1 MLCEPCVFGP
11 RWNLWRLIVPAKPF
25 PIEMPATLIVSPA
38 WNASTVTVSP
48 TVSSERPRNSTR
60 LRCGSTPFLRQ
71 MPELAL
77 RELALGDG
85 VERELHGFVAVRV
98 HGLDLDDGARAGLDD
113 RHRGDD
119 AGLRVEDLRHP
130 ELLADDSLHFQ
141 LLCISEL
148 DLDVDACREIEAHQ
162 RVHGLRR
169 RAVDVDQPLVRA
181 HLEVLARVLVLER
194 APDHAV
200 DVLLG
205 GQGHGA
211 GDRRAGSLRR
221 LDDVASR
228 LVDLVVVVA
237 LEPDADLLLR
247 HVSPRCLPT

>member
-1 MLCEPCVFGP
+1 MVLTWTTGHG
-11 RWNLWRLIVPAKPF
+11 
-25 PIEMPATLIVSPA
+25 PA
-38 WNASTVTVSP
+38 WMTVTGVTTPVSVSKICVIPSFLP
-48 TVSSERPRNSTR
+48 TI
-60 LRCGSTPFLRQ
+60 PF
-71 MPELAL
+71 
-77 RELALGDG
+77 
-85 VERELHGFVAVRV
+85 
-98 HGLDLDDGARAGLDD
+98 
-113 RHRGDD
+113 
-119 AGLRVEDLRHP
+119 
-130 ELLADDSLHFQ
+130 
-141 LLCISEL
+141 ISEL

-169 RAVDVDQPLVRA
+169 GAVDVDQPLVRA
-181 HLEVLARVLVLER
+181 HLEVLARILVLEG

-205 GQGHGA
+205 WQGHGA

-228 LVDLVVVVA
+228 LVHLVVVIA